1 VKSPLIY
8 LALIANLAFMPSL
21 LAQPVTRQQAAR
33 AAIHAVADAA
43 QLNTWLARVPVTRDW
58 PPDFAETL
66 QGQAQVLVVE
76 MSTAPDCLPCA
87 DLWRRLGGLARRY
100 GWRLHAI
107 NESEAMTRSG
117 RLGLPWVGHPVAWV
131 RPIADPGRTIPVAIG
146 TDHAPNLARN
156 LYLAAKMLSGVR
168 PAVGVRG
175 MAKFTGIVG
184 ASRGRSTRGR

>member
-1 VKSPLIY
+1 MY
-8 LALIANLAFMPSL
+8 LALAVNLAPSTSA
-21 LAQPVTRQQAAR
+21 LAQPVPPQQAAR
-33 AAIHAVADAA
+33 AAVHPVADAA
-43 QLNTWLARVPVTRDW
+43 QMNTWLARVPVTRDW

-66 QGQAQVLVVE
+66 QGQGQLLVVE

-87 DLWRRLGGLARRY
+87 DLWARLRVLARRY
-100 GWRLHAI
+100 GWRLRAI

-131 RPIADPGRTIPVAIG
+131 RPIADQRRTIPVAIG

-156 LYLAAKMLSGVR
+156 LYLAAKMLTGVK

-184 ASRGRSTRGR
+184 ASRERPTGGR